1 MMPLA
6 LLTPGERGEITEVR
20 HCGSCGGGCR
30 NSGHHH
36 GQHHGHDKHKTTA
49 TRAEEMGL
57 RVGKMVEVLKNDG
70 NLLLLLVDEA
80 RIKGY
85 NLSLRKGEARGIEIA
100 HLIMSISTYLL
111 YRPPIQR
118 ASD

>member
-6 LLTPGERGEITEVR
+6 LLTTGERAEITEVK
-20 HCGSCGGGCR
+20 HCGGCSGGCHSHDHR
-30 NSGHHH
+30 GDHHH
-36 GQHHGHDKHKTTA
+36 TKAST

-80 RIKGY
+80 RIAIDRRMARTIRVKGVT
-85 NLSLRKGEARGIEIA
+85 A
-100 HLIMSISTYLL
+100 
-111 YRPPIQR
+111 
-118 ASD
+118 

>member
-1 MMPLA
+1 MMPLE

-20 HCGSCGGGCR
+20 HCGGCGGGC
-30 NSGHHH
+30 
-36 GQHHGHDKHKTTA
+36 HGHGHPHEPSHDHHKEKATA

-80 RIKGY
+80 RIAIDRRMARTINVKGV
-85 NLSLRKGEARGIEIA
+85 AA
-100 HLIMSISTYLL
+100 
-111 YRPPIQR
+111 
-118 ASD
+118 

>member
-1 MMPLA
+1 MMPLE

-20 HCGSCGGGCR
+20 HCGGCGGGC
-30 NSGHHH
+30 
-36 GQHHGHDKHKTTA
+36 HGHGHNGHDHGLKAHKATG

-80 RIKGY
+80 RIAIDRRMARTINVKGV
-85 NLSLRKGEARGIEIA
+85 IA
-100 HLIMSISTYLL
+100 
-111 YRPPIQR
+111 
-118 ASD
+118 